1 MSPTPQLFTQEH
13 LNEIK
18 TLDSTLELERNPH
31 TPIQTHTQPTAT
43 LYYEDRRG
51 LGEDLAPSESSHRVI
66 PHREDPLNF

>member
-1 MSPTPQLFTQEH
+1 MNSQCHPLQLFTQEH

-31 TPIQTHTQPTAT
+31 TPIQTHIQPTAT

-51 LGEDLAPSESSHRVI
+51 LGEDLAWWDDSQ
-66 PHREDPLNF
+66 